1 MIRRR
6 VVVSGE
12 VQGVFFRDSC
22 RDVALQ
28 HEVAGSAA
36 NRSDGRLEVILEGEQ
51 EAVDA
56 VIKWCRSGP
65 PHADVT
71 GVDVSEEEPEG
82 MQGFTTS

>member
-1 MIRRR
+1 M
-6 VVVSGE
+6 
-12 VQGVFFRDSC
+12 FFRDSC

-28 HEVAGSAA
+28 HEVAGSAV
-36 NRSDGRLEVILEGEQ
+36 NRSDGSVEVILEGED
-51 EAVDA
+51 EAVNA
-56 VIKWCRSGP
+56 VIEWCRSGP

>member
-1 MIRRR
+1 M
-6 VVVSGE
+6 
-12 VQGVFFRDSC
+12 FFRDSC

-28 HEVAGSAA
+28 YEVAGSAA
-36 NRSDGRLEVILEGEQ
+36 NRSDGSVEVILEGE
-51 EAVDA
+51 EDA
-56 VIKWCRSGP
+56 VAAVIEWCRSGP

>member
-1 MIRRR
+1 M
-6 VVVSGE
+6 
-12 VQGVFFRDSC
+12 FFRDSC

-71 GVDVSEEEPEG
+71 GVDVSEGEPEG